1 MTDGNGYYVEEWL
14 ATNQEDSML
23 KETIDKTREL
33 TNNVK
38 IAKNEINDA
47 IVRGGVYVQKI

>member
-1 MTDGNGYYVEEWL
+1 
-14 ATNQEDSML
+14 ML

-38 IAKNEINDA
+38 IAKENINNV
-47 IVRGGVYVQKI
+47 IVRGGCTIYKCSRSS

>member
-1 MTDGNGYYVEEWL
+1 
-14 ATNQEDSML
+14 ML

-38 IAKNEINDA
+38 IAKENINDI
-47 IVRGGVYVQKI
+47 IVRGGVYIQKIY

>member
-1 MTDGNGYYVEEWL
+1 
-14 ATNQEDSML
+14 ML

-38 IAKNEINDA
+38 IAKENINDV
-47 IVRGGVYVQKI
+47 IVRGGVYNLQV